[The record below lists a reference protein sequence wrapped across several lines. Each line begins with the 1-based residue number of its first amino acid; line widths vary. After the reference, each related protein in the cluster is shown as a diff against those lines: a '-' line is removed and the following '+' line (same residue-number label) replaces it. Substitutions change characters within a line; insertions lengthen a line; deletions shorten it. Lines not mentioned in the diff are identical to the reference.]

1 MDFEEFSKTV
11 LSELQ
16 ELRRE
21 VGELKA
27 LLKPTSTPVVQ
38 PTANAN
44 ANTNAS
50 VALPDWLRQVP
61 PDLGKRL
68 QPLLNQSV
76 PQDPRECAQWIL
88 EISENVEDFLRYQ
101 SDDWPDSAPYLER
114 LGEVQERCGL
124 QRLTPQEGDLLDPR
138 LHLVLQSMPN
148 AQRRD
153 QVARCARPGFT
164 YEGEILRRA
173 EVVVYL

>member
-21 VGELKA
+21 VAELKS
-27 LLKPTSTPVVQ
+27 LLRPTPTTPTPVVQ
-38 PTANAN
+38 APQNV
-44 ANTNAS
+44 S
-50 VALPDWLRQVP
+50 VSLPDWLRQVP
-61 PDLGKRL
+61 PDLEKRL

-76 PQDPRECAQWIL
+76 PEEPRQRAQWIL

-101 SDDWPDSAPYLER
+101 SEDWPDSAPYLER
-114 LGEVQERCGL
+114 LSEVQERCGL
-124 QRLTPQEGDLLDPR
+124 QRLTPQEGDLLDNR

-148 AQRRD
+148 ANRRD